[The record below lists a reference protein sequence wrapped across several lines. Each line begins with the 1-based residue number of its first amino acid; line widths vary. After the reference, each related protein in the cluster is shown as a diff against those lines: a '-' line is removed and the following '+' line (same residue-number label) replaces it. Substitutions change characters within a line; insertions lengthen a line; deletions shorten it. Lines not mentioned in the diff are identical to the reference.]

1 MGDSSYPL
9 IYTLEGSIWMLI
21 EACWPWWGG
30 GGGVGAVVAGV
41 AFSERWWDLI
51 NLEFVLLRQDW
62 ALGQYDLYF
71 L

>member
-1 MGDSSYPL
+1 MRPAGLD
-9 IYTLEGSIWMLI
+9 
-21 EACWPWWGG
+21 
-30 GGGVGAVVAGV
+30 GGGVGRAAVAGV
-41 AFSERWWDLI
+41 AVSERWWDLI